1 MPMYRETSE
10 VSPVLALITPTS
22 GVLRFD
28 SAPRTQT
35 IHTHT
40 DRNLTSVC
48 LEKLTFDELCLDPY
62 GGMIPPPQGMF
73 DELC

>member
-10 VSPVLALITPTS
+10 VSRRPSQVGL
-22 GVLRFD
+22 LRFD

-40 DRNLTSVC
+40 DRNLTSGC
-48 LEKLTFDELCLDPY
+48 LEKLTFDELA
-62 GGMIPPPQGMF
+62 
-73 DELC
+73 